1 MRAGV
6 VSLVGCVALAPAF
19 VPSLANPAA
28 ARAKR
33 PAGVDD
39 PCRSDA
45 PAPGPGSLD
54 PFRPPVLRAV
64 ELNAAGKVPYRQG
77 KWEEARAQ
85 YRAAEAADPEL
96 LAAKLN
102 VACSF
107 VREERFAEA
116 TAEVAGLLERAY
128 VPWAREI
135 LEAADLGALKARP
148 EGKELKRAMA
158 ASAAHWSEGLP
169 ASVVFIARKGA
180 ALRVPG
186 GPGVFILNPHQE
198 VWAFTPRTR
207 RYRQLTAEDGHVVA
221 LARSPDGK
229 SIVYVTAEKLI
240 RGAAAVGRKPTDLA
254 LRGVA
259 LHELSLVTM
268 AAGASASVAGDVRRL
283 DIGVGVTGA
292 FVFELDADA
301 GKEVF
306 VFDPSGKQLA
316 PMPAGGRASAPLTT
330 LTPRGA
336 SAAKGATARAGMC
349 EAHVAERE
357 EGAAG
362 ARTLVYRSPAGPP
375 FPLAP
380 RNGAGRVGLPIP

>member
-1 MRAGV
+1 MRKPV
-6 VSLVGCVALAPAF
+6 VTLVACVALARVFISSPPRPA
-19 VPSLANPAA
+19 V
-28 ARAKR
+28 ARVKR
-33 PAGVDD
+33 PAAVAEA
-39 PCRSDA
+39 CQSDA

-54 PFRPPVLRAV
+54 PFRPPVLRAA
-64 ELNAAGKVPYRQG
+64 ELNAAGKIPYRQG

-116 TAEVAGLLERAY
+116 TAEVVALLERGY

-148 EGKELKRAMA
+148 EGKEIKRAMA
-158 ASAAHWSEGLP
+158 AAAARWSEGLP
-169 ASVVFIARKGA
+169 ASVLFVARKGA
-180 ALRVPG
+180 ALRVPD

-229 SIVYVTAEKLI
+229 SLVYVTAEKLI
-240 RGAAAVGRKPTDLA
+240 RGAAGAGHKPTDLA

-268 AAGASASVAGDVRRL
+268 VGGASASVAGDVRRL
-283 DIGVGVTGA
+283 DLGVGLTGA
-292 FVFELDADA
+292 FVFELDGDA
-301 GKEVF
+301 GKGLF
-306 VFDPSGKQLA
+306 MFDPSGQALA
-316 PMPAGGRASAPLTT
+316 PVSAEGRATVTLTT

-336 SAAKGATARAGMC
+336 SQPKGATARAGTCDALVTEM
-349 EAHVAERE
+349 EA
-357 EGAAG
+357 GAAG
-362 ARTLVYRSPAGPP
+362 VRTLMYRSPGGPSL
-375 FPLAP
+375 PLTP
-380 RNGAGRVGLPIP
+380 RNGAGRVGLSIP